1 MAAVAEEH
9 DEPRD
14 QHGRPVLAEYMAHEW
29 EKARSHGVYVC
40 VCVKIAS
47 DSCASATSRRGYIWR
62 CNPCV
67 RLFSPFE
74 VE

>member
-1 MAAVAEEH
+1 MAVAEEH

-40 VCVKIAS
+40 VKIAG
-47 DSCASATSRRGYIWR
+47 DSCAGA
-62 CNPCV
+62 N
-67 RLFSPFE
+67 
-74 VE
+74 